1 MVSAVE
7 TKNYTNPLRFR
18 LISFITPFL
27 GGFLLRNRLKSF
39 RFSPTPLN
47 TNSLSR
53 LLARSGLIL
62 LGLYLVVVLFDV
74 LPPKLLQPDWI
85 LSFAVS
91 LSNSISIPLVGIVLV
106 HLAGYLAPAE
116 RMKLHIRVARFAAI
130 LSLLFLFM
138 QPMLAFAVLRN
149 YRDLTDF
156 NNEQIILIKTKG
168 AQLNQAIRQSNT
180 FVELQSSMAR
190 LQGPAIPD
198 QARALPLGELKAQL
212 LAAVKNAQ
220 AAFPARLNTPT
231 SPAYREIYKRIART
245 SLMCL
250 FGTFAF
256 GLLAWNPITDKNILF
271 SYLQSVGLFGITPAS
286 IYRSIKTFLVEYQ
299 DRRRQDSQVQVNR
312 KSALRHQQQSRK
324 VEAQQ
329 MREQKRRLLA
339 EHKQAEKMR
348 QERERVEELERKME
362 RRQELE
368 RERQRRGE

>member
-1 MVSAVE
+1 M
-7 TKNYTNPLRFR
+7 
-18 LISFITPFL
+18 
-27 GGFLLRNRLKSF
+27 RNSLKF
-39 RFSPTPLN
+39 PRFSPTPLN

-53 LLARSGLIL
+53 LLARSGLVL
-62 LGLYLVVVLFDV
+62 LLLYVIVVLFDV

-91 LSNSISIPLVGIVLV
+91 MSNSISIPLVGIVLV

-116 RMKLHIRVARFAAI
+116 KMKLHIRVARLAAI
-130 LSLLFLFM
+130 LSLLFLFI

-149 YRDLTDF
+149 FRDLADF
-156 NNEQIILIKTKG
+156 NNQQIILIKTKG
-168 AQLNQAIRQSNT
+168 AQLNQAIQQANT

-190 LQGPAIPD
+190 LQGPAIPE

-250 FGTFAF
+250 LGTFAF
-256 GLLAWNPITDKNILF
+256 GVLAWNPITDKNILF
-271 SYLQSVGLFGITPAS
+271 TYFQSVGLFGVTPATLHKS
-286 IYRSIKTFLVEYQ
+286 FRVFLEDYQ
-299 DRRRQDSQVQVNR
+299 NRRRQDSQMKVNR
-312 KSALRHQQQSRK
+312 KSALRHQQQIRK
-324 VEAQQ
+324 AEAQQ
-329 MREQKRRLLA
+329 MRDQKRRMLA

-348 QERERVEELERKME
+348 LERERIEELERKMD
-362 RRQELE
+362 RKQELE